1 MRYFNVHG
9 NVRNQLA
16 TIMPLVADRRTTSGA
31 PMILALGMALLA
43 AAGNYRSRVE
53 TINLPLSPGSGQHV
67 ALHCAEPEK
76 STDKGVLFIHGSSFP
91 TMLAA
96 GFEFKPGDSWMEFMA
111 RDGFLA
117 CGLDFLGFGA
127 SSRPQAMRE
136 PAAAHPP
143 LLRVPE
149 AAREIGMAIAYLR
162 ASRGIREV
170 HVIAHS
176 WGTIPAADFAAN
188 HAGALSS
195 LTLFGPVLP
204 VPGSAPPSEHVAWFA
219 MTAKERLQQLYF
231 SEVLPRGVVLLEPAV
246 TRRWA
251 GEFEA
256 SAPRIPG
263 DPPGEI
269 RIPDGPV
276 ADFEAVN
283 AGVYP
288 YSPSQVTAPIL
299 MVYGRYDVWA
309 NLPNAAAF
317 LARFTSS
324 PLRWQL
330 CIDEGTHVMHLER
343 NRMSLYESVLG
354 FIGATERLEG
364 NGNVRQ

>member
-1 MRYFNVHG
+1 M
-9 NVRNQLA
+9 L
-16 TIMPLVADRRTTSGA
+16 
-31 PMILALGMALLA
+31 LALGMALLA
-43 AAGNYRSRVE
+43 TSGHYRTGVE
-53 TINLPLSPGSGQHV
+53 TINLPLSPGSAQHV
-67 ALHCAEPEK
+67 ALHCAVPRK
-76 STDKGVLFIHGSSFP
+76 STDRGVLFIHGSSFP

-111 RDGFLA
+111 KRGFLA

-127 SSRPQAMRE
+127 STRPRAMLG

-162 ASRGIREV
+162 ASRRIREV
-170 HVIAHS
+170 DVVAHS
-176 WGTIPAADFAAN
+176 WGTIPAAAFAAN
-188 HAGALSS
+188 HVGALNS

-204 VPGSAPPSEHVAWFA
+204 MPGSQEESEHVAWFS

-231 SEVLPRGVVLLEPAV
+231 SDVLPRGVVLLEPAV

-251 GEFEA
+251 AEFEA
-256 SAPRIPG
+256 SAPHMSG

-299 MVYGRYDVWA
+299 MVYGTHDVWA

-324 PLRWQL
+324 PLKWQV
-330 CIDEGTHVMHLER
+330 CIDDGTHVMHLER
-343 NRMSLYESVLG
+343 NRISLYESVLA
-354 FIGATERLEG
+354 FIGATERLQD
-364 NGNVRQ
+364 NR

>member
-1 MRYFNVHG
+1 MKARRLRADVRGSGELAGGVRAPVEKHQQHRDPRRIAQERCRICEGVSMRYFNVHG

-136 PAAAHPP
+136 PAA
-143 LLRVPE
+143 
-149 AAREIGMAIAYLR
+149 
-162 ASRGIREV
+162 
-170 HVIAHS
+170 
-176 WGTIPAADFAAN
+176 
-188 HAGALSS
+188 
-195 LTLFGPVLP
+195 
-204 VPGSAPPSEHVAWFA
+204 
-219 MTAKERLQQLYF
+219 
-231 SEVLPRGVVLLEPAV
+231 
-246 TRRWA
+246 
-251 GEFEA
+251 
-256 SAPRIPG
+256 
-263 DPPGEI
+263 
-269 RIPDGPV
+269 
-276 ADFEAVN
+276 
-283 AGVYP
+283 
-288 YSPSQVTAPIL
+288 
-299 MVYGRYDVWA
+299 
-309 NLPNAAAF
+309 
-317 LARFTSS
+317 
-324 PLRWQL
+324 
-330 CIDEGTHVMHLER
+330 
-343 NRMSLYESVLG
+343 
-354 FIGATERLEG
+354 
-364 NGNVRQ
+364 